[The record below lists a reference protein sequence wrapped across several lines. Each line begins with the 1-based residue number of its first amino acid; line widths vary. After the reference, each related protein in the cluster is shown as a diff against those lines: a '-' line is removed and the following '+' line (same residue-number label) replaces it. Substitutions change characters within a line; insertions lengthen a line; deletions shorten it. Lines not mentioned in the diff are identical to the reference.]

1 MTTQRNESSSLIKI
15 INQNNEGIAAIEQ
28 LCRYD
33 GWGMAKQWFGLAR
46 CFFIGLLFAYLWYFF
61 SKIIGTIYNDKHLLS
76 IANNLSVLSNFLNFT
91 YKFIISNKVS
101 SIILCGIPSLFFLC
115 KLFKSYWNE
124 ISANFLK
131 FNQVDKMTFL
141 LLGFLNA
148 LDIYYEYFD
157 SVSILTILSCN
168 FIFSLRFWKFIANL
182 QKVKLGKSKPLT
194 QFIFLIIYLIS
205 LYTLSIMLIRLNN
218 IHSAIVSMTLILQL
232 IFLFSMQIHYVCSN
246 NSRLIASKAF
256 SIYNSIFK
264 IELPIISIVFLSFL
278 YVVVFSKRP
287 QDLNSIIM
295 ATSMYSWLG
304 LSGWSGWILSKQ
316 WLNKARRFKLVMFIT
331 PALMVI
337 VFPLIKFYDDIKPL
351 GIKNTIFLN
360 LIEFQIYILIS
371 YFILIGVITQI
382 FVANTISKSLKESKK
397 ESLVPIEEPV
407 TDLDQVEKIVG
418 YESDFLKTVHNFIEK
433 RIIHY
438 PKQNLQNRSQV
449 YAINASWGAGKSSFI
464 SLVKSE
470 LIKDKKII
478 WVDFN
483 PWNYLSGEKM
493 ILDFFKTLDKRIR
506 EIYLHGLGSNLK
518 KYINLLSVSHSAK
531 LLDIFNLNIE
541 LAQNTSKADLA
552 SLKQDIETKLGSIKE
567 RIIIVIDDIDRL
579 PPDMVLIILRL
590 VGITANFPN
599 IFFILA
605 MDYKKIGRLIIQEL
619 GKDYENYLQK
629 IVNENISLPSWS
641 AKDLRKFFWH
651 YTLNAREE
659 FQNLTDAKGKKIV
672 KELKD
677 AKKFIYNKLDKSHI
691 NLTPRDIKQLAST
704 YIYSVAE
711 VFDESI
717 KTNKSFD
724 RKALLEKIEIHFENC
739 FREQYS
745 EQT

>member
-1 MTTQRNESSSLIKI
+1 
-15 INQNNEGIAAIEQ
+15 
-28 LCRYD
+28 
-33 GWGMAKQWFGLAR
+33 
-46 CFFIGLLFAYLWYFF
+46 
-61 SKIIGTIYNDKHLLS
+61 
-76 IANNLSVLSNFLNFT
+76 
-91 YKFIISNKVS
+91 
-101 SIILCGIPSLFFLC
+101 
-115 KLFKSYWNE
+115 
-124 ISANFLK
+124 
-131 FNQVDKMTFL
+131 
-141 LLGFLNA
+141 
-148 LDIYYEYFD
+148 
-157 SVSILTILSCN
+157 
-168 FIFSLRFWKFIANL
+168 
-182 QKVKLGKSKPLT
+182 
-194 QFIFLIIYLIS
+194 
-205 LYTLSIMLIRLNN
+205 
-218 IHSAIVSMTLILQL
+218 
-232 IFLFSMQIHYVCSN
+232 
-246 NSRLIASKAF
+246 
-256 SIYNSIFK
+256 
-264 IELPIISIVFLSFL
+264 
-278 YVVVFSKRP
+278 
-287 QDLNSIIM
+287 
-295 ATSMYSWLG
+295 
-304 LSGWSGWILSKQ
+304 
-316 WLNKARRFKLVMFIT
+316 MFIT